1 MKYVSVVSLTIV
13 ILFLK
18 DNHNNLILAIYVTV
32 VFQSAALGVSRSKIS
47 ANLEN
52 ILIEQFLNHSAH
64 HTEDMYLAATR

>member
-18 DNHNNLILAIYVTV
+18 DNNLILATIYVTV
-32 VFQSAALGVSRSKIS
+32 VFQSAALGVSRPKIS

-52 ILIEQFLNHSAH
+52 IQIEQFLNHSAH